1 MFKHQNN
8 LDKNFVKVFW
18 IQYTGYLK
26 IVIIDLN
33 SVICPPGITVVLQPE
48 ILNTG

>member
-8 LDKNFVKVFW
+8 LDKNFVKGFW
-18 IQYTGYLK
+18 MQYAGYLK

-33 SVICPPGITVVLQPE
+33 SVICHPGITVVLQP
-48 ILNTG
+48 